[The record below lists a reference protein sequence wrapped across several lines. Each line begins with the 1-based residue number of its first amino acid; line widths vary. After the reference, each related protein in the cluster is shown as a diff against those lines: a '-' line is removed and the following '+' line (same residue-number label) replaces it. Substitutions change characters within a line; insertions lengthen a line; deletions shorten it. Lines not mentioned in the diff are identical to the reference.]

1 MTIAEHIANIEYAD
15 VRKMST
21 SDIEQLVKRGAS
33 ALNPRI
39 SRLSKHVSKKDISL
53 QAYESVM
60 KSGGRFGVSKEK
72 YGLDLNKNGD
82 KQKYRSRLVK
92 ELFREKE
99 FASFKTSTIR
109 EARQYYKEQISL
121 LEEELSKKGVDI
133 NDISK
138 DKIDYLISESWERF
152 HKLQETHEYIPS
164 DKLLV
169 WYKEAKDRDL
179 SSSDM
184 DEYLKKSYYDDLKRE
199 QEEAL
204 RGTENEEFS
213 EAFNIQIR

>member
-1 MTIAEHIANIEYAD
+1 MTIAEHIANLEYAD

-21 SDIEQLVKRGAS
+21 SDIEQLVQRGVS

-39 SRLSKHVSKKDISL
+39 SRLSRHVSKKDISL
-53 QAYESVM
+53 HAYESVM

-72 YGLDLNKNGD
+72 YGLDLDKNGD

-109 EARQYYKEQISL
+109 GARQYYKEQRSL
-121 LEEELSKKGVDI
+121 LEEELAKNGVNI
-133 NDISK
+133 KDISK
-138 DKIDYLISESWERF
+138 DKIDDLISESWESF
-152 HKLQETHEYIPS
+152 HKQQETHEYIPS

-169 WYKEAKDRDL
+169 WYKEAKDSDL
-179 SSSDM
+179 SSPNM
-184 DEYLKKSYYDDLKRE
+184 DEYFNKSYYDDLKIE